1 MSGTINQISQF
12 RAKNEA
18 AYAFIRELLVQSV
31 RADKIEREATEN
43 VLNYLIAE
51 GKGRGYEAVDLN
63 EIFRFVLYGP
73 CVLVIPRRRFGL
85 NDFVVLKNFHP
96 EAQLHSK
103 LIELEQKSFEV
114 HEQVYLP
121 EYLKRC
127 FRRGLHREHF

>member
-1 MSGTINQISQF
+1 MSGIINQIAQF

-31 RADKIEREATEN
+31 RADKIEKEATEN
-43 VLNYLIAE
+43 VLNYLIEE
-51 GKGRGYEAVDLN
+51 GRGKGYEAVDLN

-85 NDFVVLKNFHP
+85 NDFVVLRNFHP
-96 EAQLHSK
+96 ETQLHSK
-103 LIELEQKSFEV
+103 LIELDQKSFEV
-114 HEQVYLP
+114 HEQAYLP

-127 FRRGLHREHF
+127 FRRGLHQEHF